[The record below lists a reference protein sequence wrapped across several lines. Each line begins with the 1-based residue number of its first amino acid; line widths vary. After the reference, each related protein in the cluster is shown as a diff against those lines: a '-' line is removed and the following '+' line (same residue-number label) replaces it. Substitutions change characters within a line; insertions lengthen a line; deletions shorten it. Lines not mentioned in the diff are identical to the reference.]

1 MDLLTRAA
9 GPLLDLIFPRT
20 CAGCGREAGYLCD
33 ECEAAIP
40 RLESPQCSLCSAPSR
55 TSLCTWCKAANQ
67 PFNGITAPYRWTGIV
82 KELVYSL
89 KYRNVRAS
97 APRLAQLMSAHLA
110 ETSITPDIMTPVPL
124 HPSRERE
131 RGYNQSELL
140 AQGILK
146 STGIPMAL
154 GALARVRNTPP
165 QVSMSTPEERRR
177 NVVGAFECGGDVAGK
192 RVLLVD
198 DVVTTGATVAECSA
212 QLRKS
217 GAASIWILSLGR

>member
-1 MDLLTRAA
+1 MDLLTRAV
-9 GPLLDLIFPRT
+9 GPLLDIIFPRA
-20 CAGCGREAGYLCD
+20 CAGCGREGGYLCN

-40 RLESPQCSLCSAPSR
+40 RLEPPQCSLCSAPSR
-55 TSLCTWCKAANQ
+55 TSLCPWCKAANQ
-67 PFNGITAPYRWTGIV
+67 PFNGITAPYQWTGIV

-97 APRLAQLMSAHLA
+97 APRLAELMSAHFM
-110 ETSITPDIMTPVPL
+110 ERSISADVIVPVPL

-140 AQGILK
+140 AQGISK
-146 STGIPMAL
+146 SIGIPMTV

-165 QVSMSTPEERRR
+165 QVSMATPEERRR
-177 NVVGAFECGGDVAGK
+177 NVIGAFECVEDVVGR

-212 QLRKS
+212 QLRKA
-217 GAASIWILSLGR
+217 GATSIWILSLGR

>member
-20 CAGCGREAGYLCD
+20 CAGCGREGGYLCD
-33 ECEAAIP
+33 ECEAEIP
-40 RLESPQCSLCSAPSR
+40 RLEPPQCRLCSAPSR
-55 TSLCTWCKAANQ
+55 SSLCAWCRSANQ
-67 PFNGITAPYRWTGIV
+67 PFNGITAPYRWTGV
-82 KELVYSL
+82 VQELVYSL

-97 APRLAQLMSAHLA
+97 APRLAELMSAHLA
-110 ETSITPDIMTPVPL
+110 ETSISPDIIAPVPL
-124 HPSRERE
+124 HLSRERE

-140 AQGILK
+140 AMGISK
-146 STGIPMAL
+146 STGIPMANGL
-154 GALARVRNTPP
+154 LARVRNTPP

-177 NVVGAFECGGDVAGK
+177 NVVGAFECVGDAAGK

-212 QLRKS
+212 QLRQA
-217 GAASIWILSLGR
+217 GAASIWVLSLGR

>member
-1 MDLLTRAA
+1 MQLLTRAA

-20 CAGCGREAGYLCD
+20 CAGCGREGGYLCD

-40 RLESPQCSLCSAPSR
+40 RLEPPLCRLCSTPSRSSLCA
-55 TSLCTWCKAANQ
+55 WCKTANQ
-67 PFNGITAPYRWTGIV
+67 PFDGITAPYRWTGV
-82 KELVYSL
+82 VQELVYAL

-97 APRLAQLMSAHLA
+97 APRLSEPMSAHLA
-110 ETSITPDIMTPVPL
+110 DSSITADVIAPVPL

-140 AQGILK
+140 ARGISK
-146 STGIPMAL
+146 STGIPVAN
-154 GALARVRNTPP
+154 GVLARTRNTPP

-177 NVVGAFECGGDVAGK
+177 NVIGAFECVGDVAGK

-198 DVVTTGATVAECSA
+198 DVVTTGATVAECAA
-212 QLRKS
+212 QLRQA
-217 GAASIWILSLGR
+217 GAASVWVLSFGR